1 MEQFIKVKGA
11 RVHNLKNIDV
21 TIPKDKLV
29 TITGLSGSGKS
40 SLAFDTI
47 YAEGQRRYVE
57 SLSAYARQFLGI
69 MEKPDV
75 DSIDGLSPAIAI
87 DQKSAS
93 NNPRSTVGTITEIYD
108 YLRLLFARVGSP
120 FCYECGRPIES
131 QTVQEIVDR
140 ILSLPE
146 KYNNNNVRIL
156 VLSPVVKDR
165 KGEYEDLF
173 VNLTN
178 KGFARVRV
186 DGEIRN
192 LEEEIKLDKF
202 KKHKIE
208 IVVDRLGVEK
218 DMDTES
224 DEFKTFRQRLTDSVE
239 TSLRYGEGEVI
250 INVFDENKDILFS
263 ENLVCKFDGISFPR
277 IEPHT
282 FSFNAP
288 QGACQNCSGLGFVRK
303 VDPKLVYNPQ
313 LTISEGAIFPW
324 SRSIEPG
331 SWYMKQ
337 LQALAKA
344 RGFSLKKKMKDL
356 KKEDLNVILYGSE
369 DVITMDVTGGKFSGT
384 YDAKFEGVI
393 PNLERR
399 YIETDSDHIRKD
411 IEKFMV
417 IKPCPECGGA
427 RLRKEALSIRVGGTN
442 ITGVSQMTIEGAKQ
456 WVNRLSEKS
465 EELAVD
471 NQQLTVGASG
481 RMPESETDSKIQ
493 NNKIVFK
500 NNKLIRL
507 FTIDNEEYEEEI
519 SLSKQKQEIAK
530 LVVKEISSRLTF
542 LLSVGLSYL
551 TLNRTARTLS
561 GGEAQRI
568 RLASQ
573 IGSGLSGVLYVLDE
587 PSIGLHQRDNTRLIE
602 TLKRLRDLGN
612 TVLVVEHD
620 EDTMRASDWIID
632 MGEGAGVHGGNVIA
646 QGTLPELLSN
656 TFSVTAPFL
665 DKRKIVG
672 NEYLDSVKNKKKRIA
687 NDKKITVKGA
697 TQNNLKNL
705 DVDFPLGEFICV
717 TGVSGSGKS
726 TLINDILY
734 KHLHNY
740 FYKTNKKVGDHKE
753 IEGLDEID
761 KVINID
767 QSPIG
772 KTPRSNPATYT
783 GFFTDIR
790 MTFAATNEAK
800 LRGYGP
806 GRFSFNVKG
815 GRCENCK
822 GDGMI
827 KIEMQFLPDVYVVC
841 ETCEGK
847 RYNRETLEIQFKGK
861 NISEVLDMTVEQG
874 VEFFSNI
881 PRIERFLS
889 LMLEVGLGY
898 IKLGQQATTLSGGEA
913 QRIKLATELAKRST
927 GKTLYILDEPTT
939 GLHFADVDKL
949 LSVLHKLVE
958 KGNSMIII
966 EHNLDVIKTADWIID
981 LGPEGGSGGGE
992 IVGAGTVEDIVKN
1005 EKSWTGRYLKEIL

>member
-21 TIPKDKLV
+21 NIPKNKLV
-29 TITGLSGSGKS
+29 VITGLSGSGKS

-57 SLSAYARQFLGI
+57 SLSSYARQFLGM

-75 DSIDGLSPAIAI
+75 DSIEGLSPAIAI

-93 NNPRSTVGTITEIYD
+93 SNPRSTVGTITEIYD
-108 YLRLLFARVGSP
+108 YMRLLFARTGTP
-120 FCYECGRPIES
+120 FCYLCARPIES

-140 ILSLPE
+140 ILTIPVKSGVDMV
-146 KYNNNNVRIL
+146 KVL

-173 VNLTN
+173 MNLSN

-192 LEEEIKLDKF
+192 LEEEIKLDKQ

-208 IVVDRLGVEK
+208 IVVDRLAINNYENLIKKEK
-218 DMDTES
+218 ESGKTEKADS
-224 DEFKTFRQRLTDSVE
+224 DEEDFKAFRQRLTDSVE
-239 TSLRYGEGEVI
+239 TALRYGEGEAI
-250 INVFDENKDILFS
+250 INNFDAAKDILFS
-263 ENLVCKFDGISFPR
+263 ENLVCKHDGISYPQ

-282 FSFNAP
+282 FSFNSP
-288 QGACQNCSGLGFVRK
+288 HGACTTCSGLGSIREI
-303 VDPKLVYNPQ
+303 DPKQIYNSS
-313 LTISEGAIFPW
+313 LTIAEGAIFPW
-324 SRSIEPG
+324 SRSVDPE
-331 SWYMKQ
+331 SWYMKH
-337 LQALAKA
+337 LQALADTM
-344 RGFSLKKKMKDL
+344 GFNLRTKMKDL
-356 KKEDLNVILYGSE
+356 KEEELKAVLYGSDFKISMKLE
-369 DVITMDVTGGKFSGT
+369 GGKFSGT
-384 YDAKFEGVI
+384 YDSNFEGVI
-393 PNLERR
+393 PNLQRR
-399 YIETDSDHIRKD
+399 YKETDSEHVRKD
-411 IEKFMV
+411 IEKYMIV
-417 IKPCPECGGA
+417 KNCPECNGT
-427 RLRKEALSIRVGGTN
+427 RLRKEALAIRVGGGN
-442 ITGVSQMTIEGAKQ
+442 IVDVSQMNINDCKA
-456 WVNRLSEKS
+456 W
-465 EELAVD
+465 
-471 NQQLTVGASG
+471 
-481 RMPESETDSKIQ
+481 
-493 NNKIVFK
+493 
-500 NNKLIRL
+500 
-507 FTIDNEEYEEEI
+507 IDNLYEKENEVRKFVVDGEDYIENI
-519 SLSKQKQEIAK
+519 SLSAQKKEIAK
-530 LVVKEISSRLTF
+530 LIVKEISNRLNF
-542 LLSVGLSYL
+542 LISVGLGYL

-587 PSIGLHQRDNTRLIE
+587 PSIGLHQRDNGRLID
-602 TLKRLRDLGN
+602 TLKHLKSLGN

-620 EDTMRASDWIID
+620 EDTIRASDWIID
-632 MGEGAGVHGGNVIA
+632 MGLAAGIHGGNVVA
-646 QGTLPELLSN
+646 EGAPEDFIN
-656 TFSVTAPFL
+656 MEFSVTAPYL
-665 DKRKIVG
+665 RKEKIVG
-672 NEYLDSVKNKKKRIA
+672 ADYLEISQKKRIPKA
-687 NDKKITVKGA
+687 KQITIRGA
-697 TQNNLKNL
+697 RQNNLQ
-705 DVDFPLGEFICV
+705 DVTVSFPLGKLICV

-726 TLINDILY
+726 TLVNDILY

-740 FYKTNKKVGDHKE
+740 FYKTNKKVGDHDS
-753 IEGLDEID
+753 IDGIDEVD

-790 MTFAATNEAK
+790 MVFSNTNEAK

-815 GRCENCK
+815 GRCEECK
-822 GDGMI
+822 GDGVL
-827 KIEMQFLPDVYVVC
+827 KIEMQFLPDVYVPCEVC
-841 ETCEGK
+841 NGK

-861 NISEVLDMTVEQG
+861 NINEVLEMTVEQG
-874 VEFFSNI
+874 VDYFENI
-881 PRIERFLS
+881 PRVSRFLE

-898 IKLGQQATTLSGGEA
+898 IKLGQPSTTLSGGES
-913 QRIKLATELAKRST
+913 QRVKLATELAKKST

-981 LGPEGGSGGGE
+981 LGPEGGTGGGE
-992 IVGAGTVEDIVKN
+992 IVGIGTVKDIMKN
-1005 EKSWTGRYLKEIL
+1005 PRSWTGKYLKEVLQGVKVE